1 MKKLLTILFSLLLI
15 TLLFDAVQDDALAQS
30 RHITSQSYGLG
41 GGGTAYQDLYHANF
55 INPANLMLNNER
67 RPKFTIG
74 IAGGISSQ
82 TGGSLVNIST
92 YNEFLTTG
100 LVIEGQVADDM
111 LNQWFGGNSADMSNL
126 GTEIGIIPLGAAWRS
141 DKWAVSVASRA
152 RVIGNSGFSRGFAD
166 LVFRG
171 LDPDIFGTGRA
182 VNSSQEYAVFNEIS
196 VGYGRTIMEMDDFLG
211 FAKSAKLHIGAA
223 PKMLMAYNYFDVS
236 LNSMLTVN
244 GSTSE
249 SNASINHDFEYTIRS
264 VGELSDQLAEYN
276 QQRAAGGDA
285 SFSDVVSYDGS
296 DMGSSKGT
304 SFGIDL
310 GATLEMDISNL
321 SVFDMGFFRGNK
333 KLLVGLSLT
342 DLGSLSF
349 NEGARSF
356 VAAENFTW
364 HGFNYDREMIE
375 EEFDG
380 DNNKY
385 FESVLRDSIGS
396 DVYGNFSTREES
408 GFSVGLPTTLNFG
421 SHLML
426 GKFSLMMD
434 VGAGI
439 VERGIN
445 SKGLHMALGSEY
457 RIINRIPVR
466 VGIRTGGY
474 SATTYHA
481 GTGLELRN
489 FEFSVGA
496 GSTRNSQNGG
506 GSAGFAWSGLVLHF

>member
-1 MKKLLTILFSLLLI
+1 MKKLITTLFGLLLI
-15 TLLFDAVQDDALAQS
+15 ASVLDGFQDEAFAQS
-30 RHITSQSYGLG
+30 RHITAQSYALG

-55 INPANLMLNNER
+55 INPANLMLNNDR
-67 RPKFTIG
+67 RPSLTVG

-82 TGGSLVNIST
+82 TGGSLLNIST
-92 YNEFLTTG
+92 YNQYLTTG

-111 LNQWFGGNSADMSNL
+111 LNQWFGGNSADMRNM
-126 GTEIGIIPLGAAWRS
+126 GTEIGIIPLGGAWRS
-141 DKWAVSVASRA
+141 DNWAVSIASRA
-152 RVIGNSGFSRGFAD
+152 RIIGNSGFSRGFAD
-166 LVFRG
+166 LIFRG
-171 LDPDIFGTGRA
+171 LDSEVFGNGRA

-196 VGYGRTIMEMDDFLG
+196 VGYGRTVMEMDDFLG
-211 FAKSAKLHIGAA
+211 FAKSAKLHVGAA
-223 PKMLMAYNYFDVS
+223 PKMLMAYNYFDVT

-244 GSTSE
+244 SATSE
-249 SNASINHDFEYTIRS
+249 TNASINHDFEYTIRA
-264 VGELSDQLAEYN
+264 VGDLSDQLAEYN
-276 QQRAAGGDA
+276 QQRAAGNDPTFG
-285 SFSDVVSYDGS
+285 DVVSYDGS

-321 SVFDMGFFRGNK
+321 TIFDLGMFKGDK

-342 DLGSLSF
+342 DLGSLNF
-349 NEGARSF
+349 NEGSRSF
-356 VAAENFTW
+356 IAAENFTW
-364 HGFNYDREMIE
+364 RGFDYDQEVIE
-375 EEFDG
+375 NEFDG
-380 DNNKY
+380 DDGKY

-434 VGAGI
+434 IGAGI
-439 VERGIN
+439 VERGTN

-457 RIINRIPVR
+457 KIINRIPVR
-466 VGIRTGGY
+466 LGMRTGGY
-474 SATTYHA
+474 SSTTYHA

-489 FEFSVGA
+489 LEFSVGA
-496 GSTRNSQNGG
+496 GSTRNSQSKG
-506 GSAGFAWSGLVLHF
+506 GSAGFAWSGIVLHF